1 MEAIFIYRSA
11 STTLSADE
19 LSGKLPKRSDERG
32 GDSSSMYP
40 VLIVLDSSCRVK
52 FCTQHATIDDEL
64 LRLVQEDRSALRA
77 DVEEFVR
84 GLISSCASS
93 ECVLDCNH
101 FRLAALSNG
110 TMLRLVPLVGA
121 EEKLFALSLEAD
133 GTRNGLTRAARR
145 FQLTRR
151 ESEVL
156 ALILEGFSASEIGR
170 SLHIAENTVQGYF
183 KRLLSKTNSRNRPAM
198 VANVLDWDRAKP
210 GGCSALRP
218 VQCDTR
224 PSMNVASGMGPTPGK
239 RLTA

>member
-1 MEAIFIYRSA
+1 
-11 STTLSADE
+11 
-19 LSGKLPKRSDERG
+19 
-32 GDSSSMYP
+32 MYP
-40 VLIVLDSSCRVK
+40 VLIVLDSKCRVK
-52 FCTQHATIDDEL
+52 FCTSHETIDDEL
-64 LRLVQEDRSALRA
+64 LRLVHEDHSMLRA
-77 DVEEFVR
+77 DVEELVR

-101 FRLAALSNG
+101 FRLAALADG

-121 EEKLFALSLEAD
+121 DEKLFALSLEAD
-133 GTRNGLTRAARR
+133 TTRNGLTRAARR

-156 ALILEGFSASEIGR
+156 ALILEGFSASEIGE

-210 GGCSALRP
+210 GGFLALHPMQRDARSR
-218 VQCDTR
+218 VG
-224 PSMNVASGMGPTPGK
+224 VASSLGPPPGK